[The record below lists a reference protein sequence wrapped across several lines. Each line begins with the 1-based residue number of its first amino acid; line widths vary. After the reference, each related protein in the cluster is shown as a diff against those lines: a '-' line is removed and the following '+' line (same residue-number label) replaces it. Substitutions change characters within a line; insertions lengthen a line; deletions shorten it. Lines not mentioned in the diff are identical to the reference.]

1 MKKMKK
7 LLAVLLTVTV
17 TAVMLCACGSSASKE
32 EPAQEQEQEQE
43 PAQEAVQ
50 EETASEGAETA
61 EAVDVKNQD
70 KKIVYISR
78 NLNDMYAAF
87 LVKIFESKI
96 ASDYPGWTMETLDLQ
111 EDFAKNPDYIENA
124 VTMGADG
131 IIGQLMTVNPVDAAR
146 KVGEE
151 SGVEVV
157 AFDALYPESVGS
169 LAMVNA
175 DNYRMGHMI
184 GELAAEKLPENA
196 KVCILSIARKMD
208 VVVQRDDGITDA
220 LAELRPDVEILT
232 IGDVDFDKNVGIQ
245 ITTDWITQYGQ
256 LDGILGDSDTCA
268 LAAIEAYRA
277 AGLDLSKT
285 VFIGLDGGSDACN
298 AIKNGELTGSV
309 LQSAEQY
316 ADLTLQICA
325 DAFEG
330 KIDPADGENQPSLTI
345 DPVMITADN
354 VDEYIELYTQYGLMK

>member
-1 MKKMKK
+1 MKRVLAI
-7 LLAVLLTVTV
+7 LLVLTLTMAT
-17 TAVMLCACGSSASKE
+17 LCACSSSNSGNQGNTGNSSGQTDE
-32 EPAQEQEQEQE
+32 GDQDV
-43 PAQEAVQ
+43 AVKDQ
-50 EETASEGAETA
+50 
-61 EAVDVKNQD
+61 NR
-70 KKIVYISR
+70 KIVYVSR

-87 LVKIFESKI
+87 LVKVFEAKI

-111 EDFAKNPDYIENA
+111 EDFTKSPDFIENA
-124 VTMGADG
+124 VTMGADAV
-131 IIGQLMTVNPVDAAR
+131 IGQFMTVNPVDAAR

-151 SGVEVV
+151 NGIEVV
-157 AFDALYPESVGS
+157 AFDAWYPESVGS

-175 DNYRMGHMI
+175 DNYKMGYMI
-184 GELAAEKLPENA
+184 GELAAEKLPENGRVA
-196 KVCILSIARKMD
+196 ILSVGRKME
-208 VVVQRDDGITDA
+208 VVVQRDDGIADA
-220 LAELRPDVEILT
+220 LAELRPDVEILD
-232 IGDVDFDKNVGIQ
+232 IGDIDFDKNTGIQ

-316 ADLTLQICA
+316 AELTLQICA
-325 DAFEG
+325 DSFEG
-330 KIDPADGENQPSLTI
+330 KIDPASSTDQPSLTL

-354 VDEYIELYTQYGLMK
+354 VDEYIELYTEYGLMK